1 VNRRVKP
8 DDLVDA
14 YVKWAGSSVDAW
26 TRGAARMRDV
36 GRSDTPG
43 YDWFAAGTA
52 WMAEMTRAALDV
64 YDRVCGDVGDGSTS
78 PIVTA
83 PYAVEARR
91 IGVTEPCDLR
101 LVGPLRGMMSSQT
114 ISAGVVRI
122 DPPVLRADQNHFRV
136 EVWPGAVA
144 GDAYWGKVEV
154 VLLGKVIQT
163 VDVVVQVP

>member
-1 VNRRVKP
+1 
-8 DDLVDA
+8 
-14 YVKWAGSSVDAW
+14 
-26 TRGAARMRDV
+26 
-36 GRSDTPG
+36 
-43 YDWFAAGTA
+43 
-52 WMAEMTRAALDV
+52 
-64 YDRVCGDVGDGSTS
+64 VCGDVGDGSTS
-78 PIVTA
+78 PLVTA
-83 PYAVEARR
+83 PYAVEARG